1 MAKTQ
6 NIGLN
11 LTEDTSTLFEDWQKS
26 IDGNGVGS
34 NQSNMQIIDEK
45 FGEVDR
51 KLSKMV
57 TVEYDALTE
66 ELRFN

>member
-11 LTEDTSTLFEDWQKS
+11 LTEDDSTLFEEWQKS
-26 IDGNGVGS
+26 IDGNGSGE
-34 NQSNMQIIDEK
+34 NKSNMQIIDEK

-51 KLSKMV
+51 KLSERVK
-57 TVEYDALTE
+57 VEYDPILE
-66 ELRFN
+66 EIKIN